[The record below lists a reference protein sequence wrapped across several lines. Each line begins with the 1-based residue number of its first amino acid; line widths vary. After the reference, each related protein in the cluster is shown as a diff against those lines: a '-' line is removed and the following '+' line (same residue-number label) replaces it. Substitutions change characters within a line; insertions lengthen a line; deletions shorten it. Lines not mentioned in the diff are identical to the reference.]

1 MLLQLILWILLFS
14 PKSIFLYTFIIS
26 FLYGLIIKLKPFAS
40 LLLDKGIIMATLR
53 STGMYNNTS
62 QLVLIEIVR
71 NIAHDL
77 VFISVELAH
86 VLLHIY
92 LLWEFQLIVDLYFAH
107 LVKIECKTFQ
117 YDYQDVGE
125 LFYAQPLHCTHFLL
139 A

>member
-1 MLLQLILWILLFS
+1 
-14 PKSIFLYTFIIS
+14 
-26 FLYGLIIKLKPFAS
+26 
-40 LLLDKGIIMATLR
+40 MATLR

-92 LLWEFQLIVDLYFAH
+92 LL
-107 LVKIECKTFQ
+107 
-117 YDYQDVGE
+117 
-125 LFYAQPLHCTHFLL
+125 
-139 A
+139 